1 MHRPNCGPIAA
12 QLPSPTPALRHPET
26 RGRTKMTNT
35 VDMDQIEAE
44 GNELLLNAHEVDE
57 RDSITP
63 SEIEDVIVNQDSFG
77 IRLTDT
83 AEGRN
88 SASMLINKMY
98 AWRGYAGT
106 HHFSDD
112 PNRITL
118 TATDKGEVV
127 GTLTLGIDSEIGLMA
142 DQVFKEDLD
151 VHRRNG
157 ARLCEF
163 TKLAFDPAVRSK
175 TALANLFH
183 LAVIYARDLH
193 QCTDIVIEV
202 NPRHRR
208 FYEYMLGFQR
218 EGEMR
223 VNPRVNAP
231 AQLMRIN
238 LEFVTEQIRKHGGT
252 FSTVSNE
259 RSFYPYFFSPRE
271 EQGIIHRLLSIDEQQ
286 AH

>member
-1 MHRPNCGPIAA
+1 M
-12 QLPSPTPALRHPET
+12 
-26 RGRTKMTNT
+26 
-35 VDMDQIEAE
+35 
-44 GNELLLNAHEVDE
+44 
-57 RDSITP
+57 
-63 SEIEDVIVNQDSFG
+63 NQDSFG

-88 SASMLINKMY
+88 SASLLINKMY
-98 AWRGYAGT
+98 SWRGYAGT

-127 GTLTLGIDSEIGLMA
+127 GTLTLGIDSEIGMMA

-151 VHRRNG
+151 EQRRRG

-183 LAVIYARDLH
+183 LAVIYARDIH

-208 FYEYMLGFQR
+208 FYEYMLGFKR
-218 EGEMR
+218 VGEMR
-223 VNPRVNAP
+223 MNTRVNAP
-231 AQLMRIN
+231 AYLLSIN
-238 LEFVTEQIRKHGGT
+238 LVFVSEQILKHGGT
-252 FSTVSNE
+252 FSTAANE

>member
-1 MHRPNCGPIAA
+1 M
-12 QLPSPTPALRHPET
+12 
-26 RGRTKMTNT
+26 
-35 VDMDQIEAE
+35 
-44 GNELLLNAHEVDE
+44 
-57 RDSITP
+57 
-63 SEIEDVIVNQDSFG
+63 NQDSFG

-88 SASMLINKMY
+88 SASLLINKMY
-98 AWRGYAGT
+98 SWRGYAGT

-127 GTLTLGIDSEIGLMA
+127 GTLTLGIDSEIGMAA

-151 VHRRNG
+151 QQRRRG

-183 LAVIYARDLH
+183 LAVIYARDIH

-208 FYEYMLGFQR
+208 FYEYMLGFKR
-218 EGEMR
+218 VGEMR
-223 VNPRVNAP
+223 MNTRVNAP
-231 AQLMRIN
+231 AYLLSIN
-238 LEFVTEQIRKHGGT
+238 LVFVSEQILKHGGT
-252 FSTVSNE
+252 FSTAVNE

>member
-1 MHRPNCGPIAA
+1 M
-12 QLPSPTPALRHPET
+12 
-26 RGRTKMTNT
+26 
-35 VDMDQIEAE
+35 
-44 GNELLLNAHEVDE
+44 
-57 RDSITP
+57 
-63 SEIEDVIVNQDSFG
+63 NQDSFG

-88 SASMLINKMY
+88 SASLLINKMY
-98 AWRGYAGT
+98 SWRGYAGT

-118 TATDKGEVV
+118 TATDNGEVV
-127 GTLTLGIDSEIGLMA
+127 GTLTLGIDSEIGMAA

-151 VHRRNG
+151 EMRRRG

-183 LAVIYARDLH
+183 LAVIYARDIH

-208 FYEYMLGFQR
+208 FYEYMLGFKR
-218 EGEMR
+218 VGEMR
-223 VNPRVNAP
+223 MNTRVNAP
-231 AQLMRIN
+231 AYLLSIN
-238 LEFVTEQIRKHGGT
+238 LVFVSEQILKHGGT
-252 FSTVSNE
+252 FSTAVNE
-259 RSFYPYFFSPRE
+259 RTFYPYFFSPRE

>member
-1 MHRPNCGPIAA
+1 MSNVDD
-12 QLPSPTPALRHPET
+12 LEKLV
-26 RGRTKMTNT
+26 TNS
-35 VDMDQIEAE
+35 EE
-44 GNELLLNAHEVDE
+44 SLENAHSFDE
-57 RDSITP
+57 RDSITA

-127 GTLTLGIDSEIGLMA
+127 GTLTLGMDSEIGLMA
-142 DQVFKEDLD
+142 DQIFKDELD
-151 VHRRNG
+151 ENRRNG

-183 LAVIYARDLH
+183 LAVIYARDIH

-208 FYEYMLGFQR
+208 FYEYMLGFKR
-218 EGEMR
+218 EGEMKM
-223 VNPRVNAP
+223 NTRVNAP
-231 AQLMRIN
+231 AYLLRVN
-238 LEFVTEQIRKHGGT
+238 LAFVTEQIQKHGGT
-252 FSTVSNE
+252 FSTAGNE